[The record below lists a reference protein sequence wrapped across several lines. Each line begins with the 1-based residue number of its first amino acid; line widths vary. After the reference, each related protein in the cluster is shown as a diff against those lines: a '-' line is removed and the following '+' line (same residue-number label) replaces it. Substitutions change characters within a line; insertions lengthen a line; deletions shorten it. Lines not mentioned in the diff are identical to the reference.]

1 MMHFSFFNVVA
12 CFDHLKPA
20 LVLDGFLRP
29 LNGLFNGVLDGI
41 GGSAGEYDGL
51 IDGVFHVQ
59 FLDSRIRSLKILV
72 IRSVR
77 RLTL

>member
-1 MMHFSFFNVVA
+1 
-12 CFDHLKPA
+12 
-20 LVLDGFLRP
+20 
-29 LNGLFNGVLDGI
+29 
-41 GGSAGEYDGL
+41 
-51 IDGVFHVQ
+51 VQ